1 MSWAFVPIVAQDF
14 PQSTKTEIFMSQQD
28 HSYSNHPSK
37 LLEMKFD
44 IGHWQ
49 SRKKLVFKNDEISLP
64 APDAFSYQEF
74 PDVIVPSSSGLAEFS
89 RSLDELNVWEWKK
102 YYSNSN
108 IMDGVQWSL
117 TIRTDSKELD
127 SGGSNDFPE
136 NIYRFIQSI
145 NQLINMDY
153 FFDGYRN
160 AHS

>member
-1 MSWAFVPIVAQDF
+1 
-14 PQSTKTEIFMSQQD
+14 MSQQNQSD
-28 HSYSNHPSK
+28 SNEFSK
-37 LLEMKFD
+37 ILEMKFD

-49 SRKKLVFKNDEISLP
+49 SRKKLVFKNQEISLP

-74 PDVIVPSSSGLAEFS
+74 PDIIVPTGSGLADFS
-89 RSLDELNVWEWKK
+89 KSLDDLNVWEWKK

-117 TIRTDSKELD
+117 FIRTHSKELD

-145 NQLINMDY
+145 NQLIKMDY

>member
-1 MSWAFVPIVAQDF
+1 
-14 PQSTKTEIFMSQQD
+14 MSQQN

-74 PDVIVPSSSGLAEFS
+74 PDVIIPSSSGLAEFS

-117 TIRTDSKELD
+117 SIRSSSKEAN
-127 SGGSNDFPE
+127 SGGSNDFPA

-160 AHS
+160 TSS

>member
-1 MSWAFVPIVAQDF
+1 
-14 PQSTKTEIFMSQQD
+14 MSQQNQSD
-28 HSYSNHPSK
+28 SNDFSK
-37 LLEMKFD
+37 ILEMKFD

-64 APDAFSYQEF
+64 APNAFSYQEF
-74 PDVIVPSSSGLAEFS
+74 PDIIVPSSSGLADFS
-89 RSLDELNVWEWKK
+89 KSLDELNVWEWKK

-145 NQLINMDY
+145 NQLIKMDY

>member
-1 MSWAFVPIVAQDF
+1 
-14 PQSTKTEIFMSQQD
+14 MSQQNQSD
-28 HSYSNHPSK
+28 SNEFSK
-37 LLEMKFD
+37 ILEMKFD

-74 PDVIVPSSSGLAEFS
+74 PDIIVPSSSGLADFS
-89 RSLDELNVWEWKK
+89 KSLDELNVWEWKK

-117 TIRTDSKELD
+117 AIRTDSKDLD

-153 FFDGYRN
+153 FFDGYRI

>member
-1 MSWAFVPIVAQDF
+1 
-14 PQSTKTEIFMSQQD
+14 MSQQNQSD
-28 HSYSNHPSK
+28 SNNSSK
-37 LLEMKFD
+37 ILEMKFD

-49 SRKKLVFKNDEISLP
+49 SRKKLVFKNQEISLP
-64 APDAFSYQEF
+64 APDSFSYQEF
-74 PDVIVPSSSGLAEFS
+74 PGIIVPSGSELVEFS
-89 RSLDELNVWEWKK
+89 KSLDELNVWEWKK

-117 TIRTDSKELD
+117 SIRTSSKEAN
-127 SGGSNDFPE
+127 SGGSNDFPA

-160 AHS
+160 TSS

>member
-1 MSWAFVPIVAQDF
+1 MLQQN
-14 PQSTKTEIFMSQQD
+14 QSD
-28 HSYSNHPSK
+28 SNDSSK
-37 LLEMKFD
+37 ILEMKFD

-49 SRKKLVFKNDEISLP
+49 SRKKLVFKNQEISLP
-64 APDAFSYQEF
+64 APDSFSYQEF
-74 PDVIVPSSSGLAEFS
+74 PGIIVPSGSELVEFS
-89 RSLDELNVWEWKK
+89 KSLNELNVWEWKK

-117 TIRTDSKELD
+117 SIRTSSKEAN
-127 SGGSNDFPE
+127 SGGSNDFPA

-160 AHS
+160 AHT

>member
-1 MSWAFVPIVAQDF
+1 
-14 PQSTKTEIFMSQQD
+14 MSQQNQSD
-28 HSYSNHPSK
+28 SNYYSK
-37 LLEMKFD
+37 ILEMKFD

-49 SRKKLVFKNDEISLP
+49 SRKKLVFKNQEISLP
-64 APDAFSYQEF
+64 APDAFSYHEF
-74 PDVIVPSSSGLAEFS
+74 PGIIVPTGSGLADFS
-89 RSLDELNVWEWKK
+89 QSLDELNVWEWKK

>member
-1 MSWAFVPIVAQDF
+1 
-14 PQSTKTEIFMSQQD
+14 MSQQNQSD
-28 HSYSNHPSK
+28 TNNSSK
-37 LLEMKFD
+37 ILEMKFD

-49 SRKKLVFKNDEISLP
+49 SRKKLVFKNQEISLP

-74 PDVIVPSSSGLAEFS
+74 PDIIVPTGSGLADFS
-89 RSLDELNVWEWKK
+89 QSLDELNVWEWKK

>member
-1 MSWAFVPIVAQDF
+1 
-14 PQSTKTEIFMSQQD
+14 MSQQNQSD
-28 HSYSNHPSK
+28 SNDFSK
-37 LLEMKFD
+37 ILEMKFD

-49 SRKKLVFKNDEISLP
+49 SRKKLFFKNDEISLP
-64 APDAFSYQEF
+64 APDAFSCQEF
-74 PDVIVPSSSGLAEFS
+74 PGIIVPSSSRLADFS
-89 RSLDELNVWEWKK
+89 KSLDDLNVWEWKK

-117 TIRTDSKELD
+117 AIRTDSKDLD

>member
-1 MSWAFVPIVAQDF
+1 MLQQN
-14 PQSTKTEIFMSQQD
+14 QSD
-28 HSYSNHPSK
+28 SNDSSK
-37 LLEMKFD
+37 ILEMKFD

-64 APDAFSYQEF
+64 APDDFSYQEF
-74 PDVIVPSSSGLAEFS
+74 PDIIVPSSSGLADFS
-89 RSLDELNVWEWKK
+89 KSLDELNVWEWKK

-153 FFDGYRN
+153 FFDGHRN
-160 AHS
+160 TSGGDFIRKVTIH

>member
-1 MSWAFVPIVAQDF
+1 
-14 PQSTKTEIFMSQQD
+14 MSQQNQ
-28 HSYSNHPSK
+28 SNSNVFSK
-37 LLEMKFD
+37 ILEMKFD

-49 SRKKLVFKNDEISLP
+49 SRKKLVFNNQEISLP

-74 PDVIVPSSSGLAEFS
+74 PGIIVPSSSGLADFS
-89 RSLDELNVWEWKK
+89 KSLDELNVWEWKK

-117 TIRTDSKELD
+117 SIRTSSKEAN
-127 SGGSNDFPE
+127 SGGSNDFPA

>member
-1 MSWAFVPIVAQDF
+1 
-14 PQSTKTEIFMSQQD
+14 MSQQNQSD
-28 HSYSNHPSK
+28 SNDFSK
-37 LLEMKFD
+37 VLEMKFD

-49 SRKKLVFKNDEISLP
+49 SRKKLVFKNQEISLP

-74 PDVIVPSSSGLAEFS
+74 PGIIVPSGSELVEFS
-89 RSLDELNVWEWKK
+89 KSLDELSVWEWKK

-127 SGGSNDFPE
+127 SGGSNDFPK

>member
-1 MSWAFVPIVAQDF
+1 
-14 PQSTKTEIFMSQQD
+14 MSQQNLP
-28 HSYSNHPSK
+28 HSNDSSEI
-37 LLEMKFD
+37 LEMNFE

-49 SRKKLVFKNDEISLP
+49 SRKKLVLKNDEISLP

-74 PDVIVPSSSGLAEFS
+74 PNIIIPSNSELVQFS
-89 RSLDELNVWEWKK
+89 KSLDELNVWEWKK

-117 TIRTDSKELD
+117 NIRSVSQELD
-127 SGGSNDFPE
+127 TGGSNDFPL

-153 FFDGYRN
+153 FFDGYKN
-160 AHS
+160 TNGNDSINK

>member
-1 MSWAFVPIVAQDF
+1 
-14 PQSTKTEIFMSQQD
+14 MSQQNQSD
-28 HSYSNHPSK
+28 SNEFSK
-37 LLEMKFD
+37 ILEMKFD

-74 PDVIVPSSSGLAEFS
+74 PDIIVPSSSELADFS
-89 RSLDELNVWEWKK
+89 KSLDELNAWEWKK

-117 TIRTDSKELD
+117 FIRTDSKELD